1 MNLTSAQGLG
11 LHYWCIMIQKQFLKN
26 QFSDLMSYFVQVI
39 NFFFVL
45 NMSII
50 LDNSIKFM
58 KRSVHGSK
66 WHKLLL

>member
-1 MNLTSAQGLG
+1 
-11 LHYWCIMIQKQFLKN
+11 
-26 QFSDLMSYFVQVI
+26 MSYFVQVI

-66 WHKLLL
+66 WHELLLQSMINVKQLVRIFIKIKYRSTECKIRNWN

>member
-1 MNLTSAQGLG
+1 MNHTGAQGLG
-11 LHYWCIMIQKQFLKN
+11 LRYWYIMIQKRFLKN

-45 NMSII
+45 HMSIKT
-50 LDNSIKFM
+50 DSDIKFM

-66 WHKLLL
+66 WHELLL